1 MAIEYLENNKVT
13 AKEIMQVFE
22 SVGWNKSLD
31 NIVNAFQNSWY
42 ITAYDND
49 KLIAFARAIS
59 DNHYYTSIFDVV
71 VMPEYQ
77 KRGIAK
83 EMMKRLI
90 ERFQGTYFFL
100 TFTEGNRDFYAK
112 CGFQD
117 NISAMWIPK

>member
-1 MAIEYLENNKVT
+1 MLIEYLENNKVT
-13 AKEIMQVFE
+13 AEEIMRVFE
-22 SVGWNKSLD
+22 SVSWNKSSD
-31 NIVNAFQNSWY
+31 NIVDAFHNSWY
-42 ITAYDND
+42 ITAYENN

-71 VMPEYQ
+71 VTPEYQ

-90 ERFQGTYFFL
+90 EKFRGTYFFL

-117 NISAMWIPK
+117 NASAMWIPK